1 MEQSKFAIFTI
12 KRYLEQLIMSPFILM
27 GHIIGWASKPA
38 DFDIYF
44 FIPIYGIGG
53 AEYVNAKIL
62 EVLGKEKKIQLVFT
76 KKSKEQNAY
85 QLFVHPN
92 VTITDCSRFTDN
104 KYLYFLN
111 VIYRGYMASKI
122 LKQKRK
128 PLVFVGQCNFAY
140 KLLPHLYKKC
150 EVVELT
156 HGFDKKFTNVWM
168 PFIPFLQTRVGISY
182 KVIEQM
188 KQFQRDIGVPEKYIG
203 FEKLTLFVDVDRNLK
218 KRQIIDGK
226 IKVLFAGRDAP
237 EKRLHLIYNIA
248 REAHKLNLPVEFTF
262 AGSLEASKPKDAV
275 NLGKFVG
282 IIEAGS
288 AMHKVVAKHDIIL
301 LTSSRE
307 GLPIIMLEGMALG
320 LVPIVTPVGD
330 IPIYIDETN
339 GVLLDKNEENAIV
352 QQAIDTLK
360 MLAENKEMYTKLSVG
375 AQQSFIKNFTQL
387 RFEQKIK
394 SIFGLS

>member
-1 MEQSKFAIFTI
+1 
-12 KRYLEQLIMSPFILM
+12 
-27 GHIIGWASKPA
+27 
-38 DFDIYF
+38 
-44 FIPIYGIGG
+44 
-53 AEYVNAKIL
+53 
-62 EVLGKEKKIQLVFT
+62 
-76 KKSKEQNAY
+76 
-85 QLFVHPN
+85 
-92 VTITDCSRFTDN
+92 
-104 KYLYFLN
+104 
-111 VIYRGYMASKI
+111 
-122 LKQKRK
+122 
-128 PLVFVGQCNFAY
+128 
-140 KLLPHLYKKC
+140 
-150 EVVELT
+150 
-156 HGFDKKFTNVWM
+156 
-168 PFIPFLQTRVGISY
+168 
-182 KVIEQM
+182 
-188 KQFQRDIGVPEKYIG
+188 
-203 FEKLTLFVDVDRNLK
+203 
-218 KRQIIDGK
+218 
-226 IKVLFAGRDAP
+226 LFAGRDAP